1 MALVNHRHT
10 SYSGGE
16 TTKNVMLNFD
26 KLSKNLFQLFY
37 LNQMKDNTR
46 KCHLL
51 LSTGE
56 KVTTNIQDLNITNS
70 KYKSLWISQ

>member
-1 MALVNHRHT
+1 MALVNHSHT

-37 LNQMKDNTR
+37 LNQMNDNTR
-46 KCHLL
+46 KSTFCSQLVKTLL
-51 LSTGE
+51 QML
-56 KVTTNIQDLNITNS
+56 KI
-70 KYKSLWISQ
+70 